1 MLTAMLIGAGI
12 CGGIGL
18 VSVCTVHD
26 ERGIDIGPAVGII
39 AGLVLVGVATGA
51 LFYTI

>member
-1 MLTAMLIGAGI
+1 MLAAMLIGAGI

-18 VSVCTVHD
+18 VAVCTVHD

-51 LFYTI
+51 LFYSI